1 MTLMETRRPATIEDL
16 FRMPDDGRKYELVDG
31 EIRVSPAGM
40 RHSEVGGRILALLTR
55 ALEPTHPGR
64 VYGAD
69 VGLVLPD
76 GNVRSPDVCFVR
88 SEKLPEGESPAMFGE
103 VVPDLVVEVLS
114 PTDRMRSVADKIG
127 EFLECGVPLV
137 WLVDPGSRTVTVYR
151 SLTDTN
157 QLNEEDTISAAPVLP
172 EFSCRVSEL
181 FP

>member
-1 MTLMETRRPATIEDL
+1 MTLMETRRPATIGDL
-16 FRMPDDGRKYELVDG
+16 LRTPDDGQKHELVDG

-55 ALEPTHPGR
+55 VLDRTHSGR

-76 GNVRSPDVCFVR
+76 GNVRSPDVCFIR
-88 SEKLPEGESPAMFGE
+88 SEKLPEGGSPVAFGE

-114 PTDRMRSVADKIG
+114 PADRMRQVADKIG
-127 EFLECGVPLV
+127 EFLDCSVPLV
-137 WLVDPGSRTVTVYR
+137 WLVDPGSESVTVYR
-151 SLTDTN
+151 SLTDTER
-157 QLNEEDTISAAPVLP
+157 LEAGDTISAAPVLP
-172 EFSCRVSEL
+172 EFSCRVAEF